1 MKKYAKWADSATNLY
16 LFKTENEPWKATAN
30 NQVSNEK

>member
-1 MKKYAKWADSATNLY
+1 MKKYVKWADSATNLY
-16 LFKTENEPWKATAN
+16 LLKTENEPWKATAN